1 MLIQLLYS
9 PSCHHTPHA
18 AQGPGRSV
26 LSTFWGAF
34 QEALAASRQYRSL
47 TSRGVSHDA
56 AIREALGIGACPSQ
70 TTPKPAKPLCF
81 AGKA

>member
-1 MLIQLLYS
+1 MLIQLHYA

-18 AQGPGRSV
+18 AQGTGWSV
-26 LSTFWGAF
+26 LPTFWGALR
-34 QEALAASRQYRSL
+34 EALAASGQYRSL

-56 AIREALGIGACPSQ
+56 AIRQVLGIGARPSQ
-70 TTPKPAKPLCF
+70 ATIRPAKPLCF